1 MGQPLYGRQT
11 PDGYPLTDASW
22 ASPGQMATRFDIAR
36 TIGSGSAGLFK
47 TDGPQPQEKVA
58 FPQLASALYY
68 QSLQPG
74 LSPATRQALEQAAS
88 PQEWNTFLLSSPEMM
103 HR

>member
-1 MGQPLYGRQT
+1 MT
-11 PDGYPLTDASW
+11 
-22 ASPGQMATRFDIAR
+22 TRFDIAR
-36 TIGSGSAGLFK
+36 TIGSGSAGLFR
-47 TDGPQPQEKVA
+47 TEGPQPQEKAA

-68 QSLQPG
+68 QSLQAT

>member
-1 MGQPLYGRQT
+1 
-11 PDGYPLTDASW
+11 
-22 ASPGQMATRFDIAR
+22 
-36 TIGSGSAGLFK
+36 
-47 TDGPQPQEKVA
+47 
-58 FPQLASALYY
+58 LASALYY